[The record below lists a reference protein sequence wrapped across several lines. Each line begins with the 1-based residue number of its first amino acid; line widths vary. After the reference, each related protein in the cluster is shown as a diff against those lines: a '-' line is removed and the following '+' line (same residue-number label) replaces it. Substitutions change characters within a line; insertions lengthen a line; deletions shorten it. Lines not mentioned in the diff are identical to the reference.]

1 MIEYDFEGYAKSQI
15 DKALSYSEGMRQGYI
30 QAKEF
35 EGELWIKA
43 TDYHRQKQEQDWP
56 IQVSIKEFVKA
67 VEGKEDLIGRPVYWA
82 QWPNENAKPQT
93 KEWVGL
99 TLTQVKLL
107 WEGVEKEAIKSGES
121 LNWVFYN
128 HINAALK
135 EKNT

>member
-1 MIEYDFEGYAKSQI
+1 MGKFAK
-15 DKALSYSEGMRQGYI
+15 
-30 QAKEF
+30 F
-35 EGELWIKA
+35 
-43 TDYHRQKQEQDWP
+43 TDGIWREVTDGSAGVPLYTH
-56 IQVSIKEFVKA
+56 S
-67 VEGKEDLIGRPVYWA
+67 
-82 QWPNENAKPQT
+82 

-135 EKNT
+135 EKNI